1 MRNTR
6 IQKSPLVY
14 EGSSIVH
21 RRSMTGIKAVCEQ
34 GNFTRR
40 AEFSANLVR
49 PEV

>member
-21 RRSMTGIKAVCEQ
+21 RRMTGIRAVCEQ
-34 GNFTRR
+34 DNFTRR